1 MVARA
6 RDGTVVTYP
15 LTVTEQRDSMCHTVV
30 APAPVAASVS
40 EQALAV
46 ARKAISSL
54 WGAGIFGVELFHM
67 KDGSVLLNEIAPR
80 PHNSGHYTMDACVT
94 EQHEMH
100 LRCVAGLP
108 LGDTSMK
115 VAAAAMYNVI
125 GSADGK
131 LSTTLAAVDAAL
143 AMPCAA
149 LHWYGKAPP
158 KPRRKM
164 AHVNLVG
171 GSRHEVAIAL
181 RKLEA
186 IADAANGV
194 EGAVA
199 PSAPADEAPVVSII
213 MGSDS
218 DLPCMKAAAE
228 VLEQF
233 GVPYE
238 ITIVSAHRTPS
249 RCTSLRARRTRA
261 ACASSSPA
269 RAARLTCQAWSPR

>member
-1 MVARA
+1 M
-6 RDGTVVTYP
+6 
-15 LTVTEQRDSMCHTVV
+15 
-30 APAPVAASVS
+30 
-40 EQALAV
+40 
-46 ARKAISSL
+46 
-54 WGAGIFGVELFHM
+54 
-67 KDGSVLLNEIAPR
+67 LNEIAPR

-199 PSAPADEAPVVSII
+199 PSAPADEAPVATAPPLALGTLSVSR
-213 MGSDS
+213 
-218 DLPCMKAAAE
+218 L
-228 VLEQF
+228 
-233 GVPYE
+233 
-238 ITIVSAHRTPS
+238 SALAT
-249 RCTSLRARRTRA
+249 AD
-261 ACASSSPA
+261 
-269 RAARLTCQAWSPR
+269 